1 MIKNPRA
8 LTSEE
13 MWKTVGDI
21 LIPYGLMPDKASMD
35 YKEVRQ
41 LYADLVTVDAMFRDL
56 AQIII
61 LKSILVIK
69 ASN

>member
-1 MIKNPRA
+1 MMERPRA
-8 LTSEE
+8 LTSEG
-13 MWKTVGDI
+13 MWKIIGDI

-41 LYADLVTVDAMFRDL
+41 LYADLVTVDTMFRDL

-61 LKSILVIK
+61 LKNTFVIK

>member
-1 MIKNPRA
+1 MMENREA

-13 MWKTVGDI
+13 MWKIIGDI
-21 LIPYGLMPDKASMD
+21 LIPYELMPDKASMD

-41 LYADLVTVDAMFRDL
+41 LYADLVTVDTMFRDL

-61 LKSILVIK
+61 LKNTSAIK